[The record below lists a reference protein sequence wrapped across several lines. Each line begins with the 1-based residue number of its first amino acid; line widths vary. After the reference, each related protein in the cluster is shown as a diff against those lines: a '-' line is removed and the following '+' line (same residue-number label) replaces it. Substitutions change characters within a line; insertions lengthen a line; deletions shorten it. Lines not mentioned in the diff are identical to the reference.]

1 MKRLKEFFKKPV
13 VIGLSVGMF
22 VVNSLINVY
31 LVGKVNTLESIKSEI
46 SDNDSI
52 VSDSVITN
60 FDYTLNAFKRY
71 NYETDSSTVT
81 KFLDVANQFSLD
93 ETDELFDLSLGQILL
108 ESGAKQYY
116 PEGHPKEGQ
125 LVKSPVGAIGFC
137 QIMPRTALEC
147 FEKFIDKEME
157 KTFIKLGATKFSF
170 THNSIFSKS
179 QKIELTK
186 KWLSNK
192 TNNIILWGFIMRK
205 NLDKNGSILKTL
217 VAYNAGPTGMK
228 RYMSRGGLLS
238 KHDYIEGIKRCLQ
251 RIY

>member
-1 MKRLKEFFKKPV
+1 MKTVKNFLKQPL
-13 VIGLSVGMF
+13 VIGVSVGMF
-22 VVNSLINVY
+22 FVNSIVNVY
-31 LVGKVNTLESIKSEI
+31 LYDKVNTLESKDYVT
-46 SDNDSI
+46 SDLDSLS
-52 VSDSVITN
+52 SDSMVTN
-60 FDYTLNAFKRY
+60 FAYTYDAFKSY
-71 NYETDSSTVT
+71 NCETDTATVT
-81 KFLDVANQFSLD
+81 HFLDVAEHFSLD

-147 FEKFIDKEME
+147 FEKFIDKDME

-170 THNSIFSKS
+170 AHNSIFSHD

-205 NLDKNGSILKTL
+205 NLDKNGSMIKTL

-228 RYMSRGGLLS
+228 RYVSKGGVLT

>member
-22 VVNSLINVY
+22 VVNSMVNVY
-31 LVGKVNTLESIKSEI
+31 LVDKVNTLESKTFVV
-46 SDNDSI
+46 DDNDRVVNDSI
-52 VSDSVITN
+52 VTN
-60 FDYTLNAFKRY
+60 FDYTLNAFKHY
-71 NYETDSSTVT
+71 NHETDSATVN
-81 KFLDVANQFSLD
+81 KFLDVAHQFSLD
-93 ETDELFDLSLGQILL
+93 KTDELFDLSLGQILL

-116 PEGHPKEGQ
+116 PEGHPNEGE

-147 FEKFIDKEME
+147 FEKFIDKKME
-157 KTFIKLGATKFSF
+157 KTFIELGATKFSF
-170 THNSIFSKS
+170 AHNSLFSNS
-179 QKIELTK
+179 QKIDLTK

-228 RYMSRGGLLS
+228 RYMSRGGSLT